1 MTASVRVETESCEL
15 FLGAADMPS
24 QPSASRANWQ
34 PTPLFTGLI
43 LALKRDMRLAEL
55 EPCAPDRINLDR
67 KRLLIF
73 IVAYN
78 AQTTIEKVLTR
89 IPASLHS
96 DNVEVLIIDDSSQDD
111 TFVNGLRYQQRSS
124 AFKIT
129 VLKTPENQGYGG
141 NQKLGYR
148 YAIDNGFDI
157 VALVH
162 GDGQYA
168 PEKLPELIQPFLNDG
183 ADAVFGS
190 RMIDKKAARQGGM
203 PAYKW
208 IGNQIL
214 TAFQNRM
221 LGTALSE
228 FHSGYRLYSTA
239 ALAQVPFEKNTNDF
253 HFDTE
258 IILQFV
264 LRKLR
269 IAELPIPTYY
279 GDEICHVNGL
289 KYAWDVFKTMLRAR
303 FHEMNLLF
311 DRKFDVLPPEEN
323 YDLKLGYP
331 SSHEAAIGAARPG
344 SRLLDIGCGQGY
356 VARELAAKGCKVTGM
371 DQYIPAASPGT
382 AGIDFIRWNLD
393 RAEFPVNV
401 SAFDQIMMLDII
413 EHLKQPEKF
422 MDELRF
428 AAVCK
433 RPEVIITTA
442 NIGFFVTR
450 LMLFFGQFNYGRK
463 GILDATHTRLF
474 TFRSLKALLDQS
486 GYNILEVRGI
496 PAPFPKAI
504 GNNPVSRLFLRV
516 NQALIAVSKGFFSYQ
531 IFVRAV
537 AKPTVHNLL
546 GETIQASGRLR
557 DSVLKI
563 AC

>member
-1 MTASVRVETESCEL
+1 MH
-15 FLGAADMPS
+15 F
-24 QPSASRANWQ
+24 
-34 PTPLFTGLI
+34 
-43 LALKRDMRLAEL
+43 AEL
-55 EPCAPDRINLDR
+55 EPAAPDRIELGR

-78 AQTTIEKVLTR
+78 AQTTIEKVLSR
-89 IPASLHS
+89 IPRSLQS
-96 DNVEVLIIDDSSQDD
+96 ENVEVLIIDDSSQDD
-111 TFVNGLRYQQRSS
+111 TFKNGLRFQQRDS

-129 VLKTPENQGYGG
+129 VLRTPENQGYGG

-148 YAIDNGFDI
+148 YAIDNGFDV

-168 PEKLPELIQPFLNDG
+168 PEKLPELVAPLLAG
-183 ADAVFGS
+183 EADAVFGS
-190 RMIDKKAARQGGM
+190 RMIDKKAARVGGM

-221 LGTALSE
+221 LRTALSE

-239 ALAQVPFEKNTNDF
+239 ALAQIPFEKNTGDF

-258 IILQFV
+258 IIVQFV
-264 LRKLR
+264 MKKFR

-289 KYAWDVFKTMLRAR
+289 RYAWDVCKTMLKAR

-323 YDLKLGYP
+323 YDLKLGYS
-331 SSHEAAIGAARPG
+331 SSHTAAIDAARAG
-344 SRLLDIGCGQGY
+344 NRVLDIGCGQGF
-356 VARELAAKGCKVTGM
+356 VAQELAAKGCKVTGM
-371 DQYIPAASPGT
+371 DQYIPGASSQN

-393 RAEFPVNV
+393 RPEFPVNV
-401 SAFDQIMMLDII
+401 SGFDQIMMLDII
-413 EHLKQPEKF
+413 EHLKEPETF

-428 AAVCK
+428 AAACK
-433 RPEVIITTA
+433 RPEVVITTA

-450 LMLFFGQFNYGRK
+450 LMLLFGQFNYGRK

-474 TFRSLKALLDQS
+474 TFRSLKALLEQS
-486 GYNILEVRGI
+486 GYNVLEVRGI

-504 GNNPVSRLFLRV
+504 GNNFVSRFLIRA
-516 NQALIAVSKGFFSYQ
+516 NEALIRLSKGFFSYQ

-546 GETIQASGRLR
+546 GETIDSSYRLR
-557 DSVLKI
+557 ESLLKI